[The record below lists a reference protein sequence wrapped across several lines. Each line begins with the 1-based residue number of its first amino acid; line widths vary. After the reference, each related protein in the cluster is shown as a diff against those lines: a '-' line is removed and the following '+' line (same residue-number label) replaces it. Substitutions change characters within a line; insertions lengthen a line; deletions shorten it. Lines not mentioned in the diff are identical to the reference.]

1 MSIAETTPPGVDVD
15 MAHRFL
21 RLVDAND
28 TFTFQTFHDRQK
40 GTEEDRTLAR
50 VIPGPAGKELLNLH
64 DRGAGVYFTVNRTD
78 ALGRKGKNITN
89 IRAVWQEDDDGV
101 AVDFP
106 IEPSLVVESSP
117 GRFHRYW
124 LLAEPWPADERGRAD
139 HTAVME
145 RMIESYGS
153 DPNAKDLCRVL
164 RVPGFLNRKHG
175 DPHQVRVVSS
185 PGWRYSRAEILAAFP
200 PVERR
205 AKAPLLHVVP
215 YSEPGRDDGEDRR
228 IREALFSIDA
238 SERHVWL
245 TVGMAIQ
252 AHYGQAGRAL
262 WDEWSR
268 TIKDKHDPA
277 DQDKM
282 WDSFKGS
289 GIGIGTLFHYAGH
302 GGWEDNT
309 QKLYE
314 EWCRK
319 QPKDDAGG
327 LREWDFGEDAS
338 LPPPREWLLGTTF
351 CRTFLSSL
359 LAAGG
364 VGKTALRYAQFL
376 SLATGRNLTGEHVHL
391 RCRVLVI
398 SLEDDENELKRRM
411 LALMK
416 YHEISHD
423 DVKGWLFVSAPG
435 RSAGKLLEAD
445 PRTKQTKVGQLA
457 ANIEATIERRKP
469 DLVSLDPF
477 VKSHSAEENS
487 NTVIDEVAQ
496 ILTDLG
502 AKHNI
507 AVDAPHHVSK
517 GAADPGNA
525 DKGRGASAMVDA
537 ARLVKTLAPMSS
549 DEAKAFG
556 IKEEDRRQFI
566 RVDNG
571 KVNLVRAAGAAQWF
585 ELIGVPL
592 DNRTEFYP
600 NGDTIQVARP
610 WSPPEVWADLSNATL
625 NQILDKIDAGL
636 PDGDRYSDSPAAT
649 TKAAW
654 KAVGAL
660 APHKTEAQA
669 KQIIRAWIKS
679 GLLVREEYRS
689 EGERKERVG
698 LRVIAAKRP
707 GTTYE

>member
-1 MSIAETTPPGVDVD
+1 M
-15 MAHRFL
+15 
-21 RLVDAND
+21 DAND

-40 GTEEDRTLAR
+40 DAEEDRALAR
-50 VIPGPAGKELLNLH
+50 VIPGPAGKELFSLH
-64 DRGAGVYFTVNRTD
+64 DRGAGIYFTVNRTD
-78 ALGRKGKNITN
+78 GAGRKGRNITN

-124 LLAEPWPADERGRAD
+124 LLAEPWPADEHGRAD
-139 HTAVME
+139 HAAVME

-153 DPNAKDLCRVL
+153 DPNAKDLSRVL

-175 DPHQVRVVSS
+175 DPHQVRIVSS
-185 PGWRYSRAEILAAFP
+185 SGWRYSRAEILAAFP
-200 PVERR
+200 PVERSQQTK
-205 AKAPLLHVVP
+205 AKTKTNGAAPH
-215 YSEPGRDDGEDRR
+215 SEPGRDDGEDRR
-228 IREALFSIDA
+228 IHDALFSIDA

-245 TVGMAIQ
+245 TIGMAIE
-252 AHYGQAGRAL
+252 AHYGDAGRSL
-262 WDEWSR
+262 WDEWSL
-268 TIKDKHDPA
+268 TAKDKYDER
-277 DQDKM
+277 DQDRT
-282 WDSFKGS
+282 WRSFKGS
-289 GIGIGTLFHYAGH
+289 GVGIGTLFHYAKH
-302 GGWEDNT
+302 GGWEDGT
-309 QKLYE
+309 EKLYE

-319 QPKDDAGG
+319 QAPPKDDEQDG

-416 YHEISHD
+416 YHRISHD

-445 PRTKQTKVGQLA
+445 PVTRRTMVGTLA
-457 ANIEATIERRKP
+457 ANIEAAIARRKP

-477 VKSHSAEENS
+477 VKSHSAEENN

-502 AKHNI
+502 SKHNI
-507 AVDAPHHVSK
+507 GADAPHHVSK

-537 ARLVKTLAPMSS
+537 ARLVKTLTPMSTA
-549 DEAKAFG
+549 EAKAFG

-571 KVNLVRAAGAAQWF
+571 KVNLARSGGVAQW
-585 ELIGVPL
+585 
-592 DNRTEFYP
+592 
-600 NGDTIQVARP
+600 
-610 WSPPEVWADLSNATL
+610 L
-625 NQILDKIDAGL
+625 N
-636 PDGDRYSDSPAAT
+636 
-649 TKAAW
+649 
-654 KAVGAL
+654 
-660 APHKTEAQA
+660 
-669 KQIIRAWIKS
+669 
-679 GLLVREEYRS
+679 
-689 EGERKERVG
+689 
-698 LRVIAAKRP
+698 
-707 GTTYE
+707 